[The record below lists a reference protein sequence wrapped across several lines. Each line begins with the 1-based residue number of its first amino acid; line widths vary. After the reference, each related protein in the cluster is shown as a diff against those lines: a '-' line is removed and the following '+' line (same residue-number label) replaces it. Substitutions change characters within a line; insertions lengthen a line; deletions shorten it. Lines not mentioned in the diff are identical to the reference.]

1 MKKLIKKLSILT
13 IITMLCGVCGGCTN
27 KDTMEDISVYTSVYP
42 IEFIAKTLYGNHSNI
57 ISFYPADVNPYEYKL
72 TNKQIKDYSE
82 SDLIIYNGLDVEKNY
97 IVDMINR
104 NKKLKI
110 IDSTAKIE
118 YTNSMDEI
126 WINPSNMLT
135 IAQNVRNGLKE
146 YINSSYL
153 EKEIDENYD
162 ELKLKLS
169 ILDADLKETVNNA
182 KNNNIIVA
190 SDDLKILSKYG
201 LNIIS
206 VDEKN
211 MTDKNLADA
220 KDLISNKT
228 VQYIFVK
235 NGFTETETLKDLK
248 NTYNINYLEID
259 TLNNIST
266 ADKNEN
272 KDYITIMNENID
284 KLKEELYN

>member
-1 MKKLIKKLSILT
+1 MKKLIKFLSILT
-13 IITMLCGVCGGCTN
+13 IITILCGCTN
-27 KDTMEDISVYTSVYP
+27 KDTMEDISVYTSLYP
-42 IEFIAKTLYGNHSNI
+42 IEFISKTLYGNHADI

-72 TNKQIKDYSE
+72 TNKQVKDYSK
-82 SDLIIYNGLDVEKNY
+82 SDLIIYNGLDKEKDY
-97 IVDMINR
+97 IVDMINK
-104 NKKLKI
+104 NKNLKI

-135 IAQNVRNGLKE
+135 IAQNIRNGLKE

-153 EKEIDENYD
+153 EKEIDKNYE

-169 ILDADLKETVNNA
+169 TIDADLKETVNNA

-190 SDDLKILSKYG
+190 SDDLKVLSKYG

-206 VDEKN
+206 VDEES

-220 KDLISNKT
+220 KNLILNKT
-228 VQYIFVK
+228 VEYIFVK
-235 NGFTETETLKDLK
+235 KGYTETETLKSLK

-266 ADKNEN
+266 IDKNDN

-284 KLKEELYN
+284 NLKEELY

>member
-1 MKKLIKKLSILT
+1 MKKLIKLLSTLT
-13 IITMLCGVCGGCTN
+13 IMTILCGCTN
-27 KDTMEDISVYTSVYP
+27 KDTMEDINIYTSLYP
-42 IEFIAKTLYGNHSNI
+42 IEFVSKTLYGDHANI

-72 TNKQIKDYSE
+72 TSKQIKDYSK
-82 SDLIIYNGLDVEKNY
+82 SDLIIYNGLDKEKDY
-97 IVDMINR
+97 IVEMINK
-104 NKKLKI
+104 NKNLKI

-135 IAQNVRNGLKE
+135 IAQNIRNGLKE

-169 ILDADLKETVNNA
+169 TIDADLKETVNNA
-182 KNNNIIVA
+182 KDNNIIVA
-190 SDDLKILSKYG
+190 SDDLKVLSKYG

-206 VDEKN
+206 IDEKSV
-211 MTDKNLADA
+211 TDKSLADA
-220 KDLISNKT
+220 KNLISNKT
-228 VQYIFVK
+228 VEYIFVK
-235 NGFTETETLKDLK
+235 KGYTETETLKNLK

-266 ADKNEN
+266 IDKNDN

-284 KLKEELYN
+284 NLKEELY